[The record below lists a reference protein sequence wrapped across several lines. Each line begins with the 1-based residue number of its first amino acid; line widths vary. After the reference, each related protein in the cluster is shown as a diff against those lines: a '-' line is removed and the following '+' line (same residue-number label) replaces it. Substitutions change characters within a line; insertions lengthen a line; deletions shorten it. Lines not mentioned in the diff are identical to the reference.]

1 MCDYKFLNEK
11 KRVQQSFCLHRYQL
25 HPGCWILG
33 AGREQ
38 FKDCSTELWSPFS
51 DSEDGQDLRKTTPW
65 SSKPTIGGAPHSYS
79 YFCSR
84 GPLVSV
90 WLNIKLPFQV
100 IFGSK
105 STSKVE
111 RRPTTTLC
119 NYKVEVVQNLSANS
133 SGSLLKFISYLKAT
147 YESVLTE
154 VLREMESF
162 LPNHNLEKLFEK
174 NKPQKYILFYKMFLY
189 FGQESNSPYFRE
201 TRQTTNIFE

>member
-1 MCDYKFLNEK
+1 MCDYKFLK
-11 KRVQQSFCLHRYQL
+11 KLRVQQSFCLHRYQL
-25 HPGCWILG
+25 QPGCWILG

-38 FKDCSTELWSPFS
+38 FKDCSTELWSPSS

-133 SGSLLKFISYLKAT
+133 SVGVKVYFIFQSYLRKCFNG
-147 YESVLTE
+147 
-154 VLREMESF
+154 SF
-162 LPNHNLEKLFEK
+162 TGNGIIFA
-174 NKPQKYILFYKMFLY
+174 KP
-189 FGQESNSPYFRE
+189 
-201 TRQTTNIFE
+201 